1 MSESDFKD
9 PNAPKVPLVPLFFTD
24 KVHMTFKSEQEGHP
38 IYEMREFVRV
48 FIPGNRGSVAVEPVG
63 PEQIARWPKE
73 YAAFKENREA
83 PLEGTPLG
91 DWPNSQMTAA
101 KAEELAYF
109 HIKTV
114 EQLAAV
120 NDLQLQNLGMGAR
133 QLRESAIKFLD
144 VAKNGTAP
152 LERLVTENLRLRDEV
167 ERLKADK
174 AQLAVDLDRAL
185 GTRETINARA

>member
-9 PNAPKVPLVPLFFTD
+9 PNAPKVPLVPLFFTE
-24 KVHMTFKSEQEGHP
+24 KVHLTARSEQEGHP

-48 FIPGNRGSVAVEPVG
+48 FIPGNRGSVAVEPAG
-63 PEQIARWPKE
+63 PEQIARWPEAYK
-73 YAAFKENREA
+73 AFKESREA

-91 DWPNSQMTAA
+91 DWPNSQMTSA
-101 KAEELAYF
+101 KAEELAFF

-114 EQLAAV
+114 EQLALV
-120 NDLQLQNLGMGAR
+120 NDQQLQNLGMGAR

-152 LERLVTENLRLRDEV
+152 LERLVAKNLALEDEV
-167 ERLKADK
+167 ERL
-174 AQLAVDLDRAL
+174 
-185 GTRETINARA
+185 TRELAEANARSFQKEPSHAGT